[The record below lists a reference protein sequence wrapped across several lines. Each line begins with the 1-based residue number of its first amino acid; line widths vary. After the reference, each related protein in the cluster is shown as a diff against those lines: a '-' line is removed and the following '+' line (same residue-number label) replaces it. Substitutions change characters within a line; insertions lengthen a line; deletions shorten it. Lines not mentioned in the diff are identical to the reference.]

1 MSQPRIIKL
10 HGSLPSNFPLIFT
23 EEDYRTYPAKYAP
36 FVNTVQQAMMETIFC
51 LIGFSGDDPNFLEW
65 SGWVRDNLGEAAPKI
80 YLAGYLK
87 LSAHERR
94 MLEDRGVVAIDVW
107 NHPKADQWPEH
118 QRHEYATRWILR
130 TLEEGEPYDGR
141 IWPSQPEDKVR
152 DEDELLAPFVRVP
165 FDIPRSHSRPAMGRN
180 QASYSNDDF
189 RMIREVIDSWAHNR
203 GLYSGWLVFPF
214 GPEHSELSRQ
224 TDEWEPHMLRIFPN
238 LTSIERLM
246 AVRELIWRRELLLEP
261 ISCQLE
267 DAAHAAIDEI
277 DWDQRI
283 VSDDESASISWIEIR
298 DAWRTVALA
307 LLTQAR
313 LSCNQPIFAD
323 RLESL
328 MPFSN
333 DSPDVGHRIHQE
345 RCLSAVYSSDFPGL
359 NGALDSWEVEKC
371 DPVWM
376 LRKAAL
382 LIEARRHF
390 EAEILQLRSLNL
402 IRKHLGEDR
411 NISNA
416 SRMGWALG
424 SMLTMENQQ
433 SIFRR
438 WDELGALKCNVWN
451 EIVHIR
457 STIEESEDS
466 DEAPSFEYTL
476 GQTTRISWS
485 RRRHTRMVAAYRAV
499 RLPEIAGLPLYSLPS
514 DTTSIPMSVVADI
527 LSSAADELSK
537 HAPELAIRI
546 ILRTCSYDRDKT
558 LQRVLSRTKVAGL
571 SEDAARDLANSCIHL
586 IEFSRPRLYVTDEF
600 RFGRAWVE
608 RMRVAM
614 EVLSRLVS
622 RLDADMASS
631 VFSLGL
637 ECFGDRR
644 MAQDAWLA
652 GPIGNLLR
660 RSWQTL
666 PQGIKSERVFELL
679 MAPIVGIDGFDA
691 FEYSVDIG
699 SLIQNEDLPP
709 ADETSWDA
717 RYREAVAF
725 LIRGLRNSNAS
736 ARNQA
741 IGRMLPLAASSKF
754 SDAEESE
761 VASVL
766 WQDNNPVIRN
776 APGTGSPADW
786 VFMLLPEIEPGQA
799 NQSFRNKWL
808 NTELDEPFTDDA
820 TSMAM
825 LGQIGSAI
833 AGLRFRNVEFPLSN
847 DESELIGQNIFKL
860 VIRYSRNTVT
870 TISSDQQGVIRN
882 LGAIG
887 ATISISEQL
896 ANELFD
902 ETRNLVEGA
911 SAPPGTSLRQ
921 FLQFSYSFGTAVGY
935 GAILCLVKALPDRIE
950 TIDTWLTT
958 AFASSDEA
966 KVRSAMKTVR
976 DWVST
981 PENPGLLAVP
991 DNLIREI
998 GAIIASRRRDALA
1011 DAL

>member
-1 MSQPRIIKL
+1 MTTWRIRL
-10 HGSLPSNFPLIFT
+10 FLLPATFQFPQLPI
-23 EEDYRTYPAKYAP
+23 
-36 FVNTVQQAMMETIFC
+36 
-51 LIGFSGDDPNFLEW
+51 
-65 SGWVRDNLGEAAPKI
+65 
-80 YLAGYLK
+80 LA
-87 LSAHERR
+87 H
-94 MLEDRGVVAIDVW
+94 
-107 NHPKADQWPEH
+107 
-118 QRHEYATRWILR
+118 
-130 TLEEGEPYDGR
+130 
-141 IWPSQPEDKVR
+141 
-152 DEDELLAPFVRVP
+152 
-165 FDIPRSHSRPAMGRN
+165 
-180 QASYSNDDF
+180 
-189 RMIREVIDSWAHNR
+189 
-203 GLYSGWLVFPF
+203 
-214 GPEHSELSRQ
+214 
-224 TDEWEPHMLRIFPN
+224 
-238 LTSIERLM
+238 
-246 AVRELIWRRELLLEP
+246 
-261 ISCQLE
+261 
-267 DAAHAAIDEI
+267 
-277 DWDQRI
+277 
-283 VSDDESASISWIEIR
+283 
-298 DAWRTVALA
+298 
-307 LLTQAR
+307 
-313 LSCNQPIFAD
+313 
-323 RLESL
+323 
-328 MPFSN
+328 
-333 DSPDVGHRIHQE
+333 
-345 RCLSAVYSSDFPGL
+345 
-359 NGALDSWEVEKC
+359 
-371 DPVWM
+371 
-376 LRKAAL
+376 
-382 LIEARRHF
+382 
-390 EAEILQLRSLNL
+390 
-402 IRKHLGEDR
+402 
-411 NISNA
+411 
-416 SRMGWALG
+416 
-424 SMLTMENQQ
+424 
-433 SIFRR
+433 
-438 WDELGALKCNVWN
+438 
-451 EIVHIR
+451 
-457 STIEESEDS
+457 
-466 DEAPSFEYTL
+466 
-476 GQTTRISWS
+476 
-485 RRRHTRMVAAYRAV
+485 
-499 RLPEIAGLPLYSLPS
+499 
-514 DTTSIPMSVVADI
+514 
-527 LSSAADELSK
+527 
-537 HAPELAIRI
+537 
-546 ILRTCSYDRDKT
+546 KT

-717 RYREAVAF
+717 RSREAVAF

-1011 DAL
+1011 DALWCSVSIFSRGTARQREVISLFAQHGLVYLAEEMNYHLPQHEEDVPTIRFLCVQLAASMANNGYESLAGVQMWLSIGRSDPFPEVRNEVGFWSSEDESETEEYDHGMD

>member
-1 MSQPRIIKL
+1 MVGSGFSKNAVKLRPDIGDLPLWSDIADELVHTLFPANEATPSSNPLRLAQQYLTVFGRSDLHRLLSNLVRNDDFVPGELHSQILKLPWRDVFTTNWDTLLERASLDIPEPSYSIVQDIDQLPLMSQPRIIKL

-457 STIEESEDS
+457 MWWT
-466 DEAPSFEYTL
+466 PQL
-476 GQTTRISWS
+476 GQRRGQVKRDS
-485 RRRHTRMVAAYRAV
+485 RW
-499 RLPEIAGLPLYSLPS
+499 
-514 DTTSIPMSVVADI
+514 
-527 LSSAADELSK
+527 
-537 HAPELAIRI
+537 
-546 ILRTCSYDRDKT
+546 
-558 LQRVLSRTKVAGL
+558 KV
-571 SEDAARDLANSCIHL
+571 
-586 IEFSRPRLYVTDEF
+586 
-600 RFGRAWVE
+600 
-608 RMRVAM
+608 
-614 EVLSRLVS
+614 
-622 RLDADMASS
+622 
-631 VFSLGL
+631 
-637 ECFGDRR
+637 
-644 MAQDAWLA
+644 
-652 GPIGNLLR
+652 
-660 RSWQTL
+660 
-666 PQGIKSERVFELL
+666 
-679 MAPIVGIDGFDA
+679 
-691 FEYSVDIG
+691 
-699 SLIQNEDLPP
+699 
-709 ADETSWDA
+709 
-717 RYREAVAF
+717 
-725 LIRGLRNSNAS
+725 
-736 ARNQA
+736 
-741 IGRMLPLAASSKF
+741 
-754 SDAEESE
+754 
-761 VASVL
+761 
-766 WQDNNPVIRN
+766 
-776 APGTGSPADW
+776 
-786 VFMLLPEIEPGQA
+786 
-799 NQSFRNKWL
+799 
-808 NTELDEPFTDDA
+808 
-820 TSMAM
+820 
-825 LGQIGSAI
+825 
-833 AGLRFRNVEFPLSN
+833 
-847 DESELIGQNIFKL
+847 
-860 VIRYSRNTVT
+860 
-870 TISSDQQGVIRN
+870 
-882 LGAIG
+882 
-887 ATISISEQL
+887 
-896 ANELFD
+896 
-902 ETRNLVEGA
+902 
-911 SAPPGTSLRQ
+911 
-921 FLQFSYSFGTAVGY
+921 
-935 GAILCLVKALPDRIE
+935 
-950 TIDTWLTT
+950 
-958 AFASSDEA
+958 
-966 KVRSAMKTVR
+966 
-976 DWVST
+976 
-981 PENPGLLAVP
+981 
-991 DNLIREI
+991 
-998 GAIIASRRRDALA
+998 
-1011 DAL
+1011 